1 LRKDTH
7 CGGATPATQYE
18 SRVRTDSGRQVV
30 AGRHRPGQTVV
41 NSSTNPQPT
50 TPSFAPLQPLETAG
64 FLRNTWYPALWGD
77 ALKPGQTR
85 ARRILD
91 EPLVFF
97 RAFDGSVAALVDA
110 CPHRLAPLHMGRVL
124 PEGRLQCAYHGLE
137 FDRTGVCVRN
147 PQGNGRI
154 PHGARVKSYAVVE
167 RHHMLWI
174 WMGSATPDATL
185 IPDFSALE
193 CGAPSLATRLD
204 HIVVEANYLLIVDNL
219 LDLTHLNYLHRGY
232 LSADDAD
239 SIEIEPERKGAAI
252 HVHTITRRAEI
263 SALLKLLWKP
273 EGGRADIYQ
282 DTRWNAPASV
292 LITGGATEPGAALA
306 AGTGTYGIHLL
317 TPETATTTHYSFAAV
332 RWNPRTWG
340 PQVDERIR
348 AELAELRHKVF
359 AQQDA
364 ALLRKQQANLAD
376 PGLQAG
382 RPVYLPS
389 DAGPMLMR
397 RTLAQMIQAERAPE
411 LPT

>member
-1 LRKDTH
+1 
-7 CGGATPATQYE
+7 
-18 SRVRTDSGRQVV
+18 
-30 AGRHRPGQTVV
+30 V
-41 NSSTNPQPT
+41 NSSAIPQPA
-50 TPSFAPLQPLETAG
+50 TPSFASGNPLESAG

-77 ALKPGQTR
+77 ALKPGQTF

-110 CPHRLAPLHMGRVL
+110 CPHRFAPLHMGRVL
-124 PEGRLQCAYHGLE
+124 PEGSLQCAYHGLE
-137 FDRTGVCVRN
+137 FDRNGTCVRN

-174 WMGSATPDATL
+174 WTGSATPDAAL
-185 IPDFSALE
+185 IPDFSALDQ
-193 CGAPSLATRLD
+193 GDPALATRLD
-204 HIVVEANYLLIVDNL
+204 HIVVDANYLLIVDNL
-219 LDLTHLNYLHRGY
+219 LDLTHLNYLHQGY
-232 LSADDAD
+232 LSADDAE
-239 SIEIEPERKGAAI
+239 STEIQSERTGSAI

-292 LITGGATEPGAALA
+292 LITGGATEPGAMLE

-340 PQVDERIR
+340 SQADERIR
-348 AELAELRHKVF
+348 AQLAELRHKVF
-359 AQQDA
+359 EEQDG
-364 ALLRKQQANLAD
+364 ALLRGQQANLAD
-376 PGLQAG
+376 RSLKTD

-397 RTLAQMIQAERAPE
+397 RTLEQMVLAERNPE
-411 LPT
+411 LHT